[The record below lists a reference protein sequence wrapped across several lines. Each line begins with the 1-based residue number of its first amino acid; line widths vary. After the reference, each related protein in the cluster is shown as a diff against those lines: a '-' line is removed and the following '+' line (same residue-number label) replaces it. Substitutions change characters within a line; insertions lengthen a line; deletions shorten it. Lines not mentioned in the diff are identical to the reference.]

1 MAPSA
6 FVYTSNSITM
16 KKHIFI
22 LLAACLLILSTAC
35 EREQFEFETTFWD
48 TDPNQDLA
56 RIDSIFYS
64 PHDEILRVY
73 FTLDTAKLA
82 ETPKVRA
89 GMKVNHSH
97 RGLFNQT
104 GKYYYIQ
111 RPERFFTYE
120 FGLCFA
126 GRDGYTRNYADTTFT
141 TW

>member
-1 MAPSA
+1 MAPSV
-6 FVYTSNSITM
+6 FVYTSKTIAM
-16 KKHIFI
+16 KNHIFI
-22 LLAACLLILSTAC
+22 LLAVCLLILSSAC

-82 ETPKVRA
+82 ETPDVYLMMRI
-89 GMKVNHSH
+89 NHWPGG
-97 RGLFNQT
+97 RFNHT
-104 GKYYYIQ
+104 REYYYIQ

-120 FGLCFA
+120 FGLCFK
-126 GRDGYTRNYADTTFT
+126 GRDDYTRNYADTTFT

>member
-6 FVYTSNSITM
+6 FVYTSKPITM

-64 PHDEILRVY
+64 PHDEILRVF

-82 ETPKVRA
+82 ETPDVYLMMRI
-89 GMKVNHSH
+89 NHWPGG
-97 RGLFNQT
+97 RFNHT
-104 GKYYYIQ
+104 REYYYIQ

-120 FGLCFA
+120 FGLCFK